1 MCYCCCY
8 LLSLLRHS
16 LYYTFCLVLC
26 VCLLCMARDDLE
38 ETFST
43 LKETTERLSMDY
55 KNRTRELQAQVS
67 VVGVEAKQSE
77 MCG

>member
-1 MCYCCCY
+1 
-8 LLSLLRHS
+8 
-16 LYYTFCLVLC
+16 
-26 VCLLCMARDDLE
+26 MARDDLE

>member
-1 MCYCCCY
+1 M
-8 LLSLLRHS
+8 LSLLRHS
-16 LYYTFCLVLC
+16 LYYTSCLVLY
-26 VCLLCMARDDLE
+26 VRLLCMARDDLE